1 MAIYHLSV
9 KPITRASGRSATAA
23 AAYRSAERITDHT
36 SGEVFDYTRKR
47 GVDHREIVLPT
58 AATKRDI
65 NWARNREGLWN
76 AAERAENRSNSRVAR
91 EYEIALPHELTKS
104 ARLELVRTF
113 AHELANRYSV
123 AVDFSIHKPHRA
135 GDERNH
141 HAHVLTT
148 TRVVEPAGLGEKSAI
163 EWSDGNRR
171 KAGMTP
177 AKEEITD
184 LRERWAQLTNAALEH
199 AQRRER
205 VDHRTLEAQGIDREP
220 TKHLGPAVGGIL
232 ERGERS
238 WLAARWQEQASE
250 RLRLAKE
257 AGELEREHR
266 QVSQSVLDL
275 THDLAASLRE
285 RAALATRTLTPAQ
298 LREKARAEWLEFRG
312 AGGKASDKTKGSEKA
327 RERDATDDRGKDK
340 DKSRS
345 RDDDDF
351 SQ

>member
-9 KPITRASGRSATAA
+9 KPITRAHGRSATAA

-58 AATKRDI
+58 AAAKRDI
-65 NWARNREGLWN
+65 NWARNREELWN
-76 AAERAENRSNSRVAR
+76 AAERAENRTNSRVAR
-91 EYEIALPHELTKS
+91 EYEIALPHELNKT
-104 ARLELVRTF
+104 ARLTLVRTF
-113 AHELANRYSV
+113 AHELANRYGV

-148 TRVVEPAGLGEKSAI
+148 TRPVEPAGLGDKSAI

-171 KAGMTP
+171 KAGLKP
-177 AKEEITD
+177 AKEEISE
-184 LRERWAQLTNAALEH
+184 LRERWAALTNQALEA
-199 AQRRER
+199 AQRLER

-220 TKHLGPAVGGIL
+220 TKHLGPAVAGII

-238 WLAARWQEQASE
+238 WLAARWQDEANQ

-285 RAALATRTLTPAQ
+285 RELLKTRALTPAQ
-298 LREKARAEWLEFRG
+298 LRERARAEWLEFRN
-312 AGGKASDKTKGSEKA
+312 AGGKAPEKTKGSEHT
-327 RERDATDDRGKDK
+327 REPDATDDRSKDK
-340 DKSRS
+340 GRT

-351 SQ
+351 SI

>member
-9 KPITRASGRSATAA
+9 KPITRAHGRSATAA
-23 AAYRSAERITDHT
+23 AAYRSAERIADHT

-58 AATKRDI
+58 AAAKRDI
-65 NWARNREGLWN
+65 NWARDREALWN

-91 EYEIALPHELTKS
+91 EYEIALPHELKKN

-113 AHELANRYSV
+113 AHELANRYGV

-148 TRVVEPAGLGEKSAI
+148 TRVIEAAGLGDKSAI

-171 KAGMTP
+171 KAGLKP
-177 AKEEITD
+177 AKEEISE
-184 LRERWAQLTNAALEH
+184 LRERWAVLTNEALQA
-199 AQRRER
+199 AQRLER
-205 VDHRTLEAQGIDREP
+205 VDHRTLEAQGIEREP
-220 TKHLGPAVGGIL
+220 TQHLGPAVAGIL

-238 WLAARWQEQASE
+238 WLAARWQEEANQ

-266 QVSQSVLDL
+266 DVSQSVLDL

-285 RAALATRTLTPAQ
+285 RAQLKTRTLTPAQ
-298 LREKARAEWLEFRG
+298 LREKARAEWLEFRST
-312 AGGKASDKTKGSEKA
+312 GGKVPEKA
-327 RERDATDDRGKDK
+327 NGNEHTREPDAGDDRAK
-340 DKSRS
+340 DKSRF

-351 SQ
+351 SV